1 MAAQNRVL
9 IQGGKVV
16 NDDCSFDAD
25 VYVEDGVIS
34 QIGKNLQLPGGVK
47 VIDAKEK
54 LVIPGGID
62 THTHMQMP
70 FMGTVAVDDF
80 YTGTKAALAGGTT
93 MILDFIIPKRGQSL
107 LEAYDQWK
115 AWAEPKVCC
124 DYSFHMAVTW
134 WNDKVGEEM
143 ETITKE
149 RGINSFKMFMA
160 YKDVMMLT
168 DAEIYQ
174 VFCRCKEIGGLAQV
188 HAENGDLIDECS
200 KKLIALGITGPEGH
214 AMCRPEEV
222 EGEATNRAVTI
233 ANRANCPLYV
243 VHVMS
248 KSAADVVSDAR
259 KQGKVV
265 FGEPIA
271 AGLGVDGTNYWDKD
285 WRHAAGYVMG
295 PPLREDTTTP
305 AYLMDLLANGDL
317 TCVGTDNCTFN
328 ANQKALGKDDF
339 RKIPNGVNGVEDRM
353 SIVWEKGVHSGKL
366 DENKFVAVTS
376 TNAAKVFNLYPRKGR
391 IAVGSDADIVVWD
404 PQATRKISAATH
416 HQAVDFNIFEGQVC
430 HGVPVYVISGGKV
443 VVEDGGHVMVTQGA
457 GKYIPRKPFSDYV
470 YKRIKVRDG
479 LLQPKAVER
488 EPYKGP
494 VIDLNAQPQEEPKRV
509 APSIAAEF
517 ENRPISSRHGHRD
530 LHASGF
536 SLSGRQVDDNM
547 GNTPHKRVLAPPGG
561 ASSIQF

>member
-9 IQGGKVV
+9 IQGGRVV
-16 NDDCSFDAD
+16 NDDHSFNAD

-34 QIGKNLQLPGGVK
+34 QIGINLQLPGEFK

-70 FMGTVAVDDF
+70 SMGTVAVDDF
-80 YTGTKAALAGGTT
+80 CTGT
-93 MILDFIIPKRGQSL
+93 
-107 LEAYDQWK
+107 
-115 AWAEPKVCC
+115 KVCC

-143 ETITKE
+143 ETIVKE
-149 RGINSFKMFMA
+149 RGVNSFKMFMA

-174 VFCRCKEIGGLAQV
+174 VFCLCKEIGGLAQV
-188 HAENGDLIDECS
+188 HAENGNLIDECS
-200 KKLIALGITGPEGH
+200 KKLIAMGITGPEGN

-222 EGEATNRAVTI
+222 EREATNRAVTI
-233 ANRANCPLYV
+233 ANMAGCPLYV
-243 VHVMS
+243 VPVMS
-248 KSAADVVSDAR
+248 RAAGDVVSTAR
-259 KQGKVV
+259 KEGKVV
-265 FGEPIA
+265 FGEPIV
-271 AGLGVDGTNYWDKD
+271 AGLGVDGTNQWDKD

-295 PPLREDTTTP
+295 PPLRPDTSTP
-305 AYLMDLLANGDL
+305 GYLMDLLANGDL
-317 TCVGTDNCTFN
+317 TCVGSDNCTFN

-339 RKIPNGVNGVEDRM
+339 RKIPSGVNGVEDRM

-404 PQATRKISAATH
+404 PQATRKISASTH
-416 HQAVDFNIFEGQVC
+416 HQAVDFNIFEGQLC
-430 HGVPVYVISGGKV
+430 HGVPVYVLSQGKV
-443 VVEDGGHVMVTQGA
+443 VVEDGGLVMVTQGA
-457 GKYIPRKPFSDYV
+457 GKYIPRMPFSDYV

-479 LLQPKAVER
+479 LNQPKAVER

-494 VIDLNAQPQEEPKRV
+494 VIELNAEPQEPRRV
-509 APSIAAEF
+509 ASSVAAEF

-536 SLSGRQVDDNM
+536 SLSGRQIDDNR
-547 GNTPHKRVLAPPGG
+547 GNTPQTRVLSPPGG